1 MAGSKGSKYY
11 DIFLKYK
18 IYLSQKENKEIIDES
33 IFMLLLAIKN
43 EKSLSNAS
51 EKLGIS
57 YRKAWGDIIKAEQI
71 LGFSFVER
79 KRGGVKGGESWLT
92 NEGDNMVN
100 SYLKLTKQFDKAV
113 SDITKEF
120 FNSINKQTL

>member
-18 IYLSQKENKEIIDES
+18 IFLSRNNKEIIDES
-33 IFMLLLAIKN
+33 VFMLLLAIKN
-43 EKSLSNAS
+43 EMSLSSAA
-51 EKLGIS
+51 EKLNIS
-57 YRKAWGDIIKAEQI
+57 YRKAWGDIKKAEQI

-79 KRGGVKGGESWLT
+79 KRGGIKGGESWLT

-113 SDITKEF
+113 SEITKDF
-120 FNSINKQTL
+120 FNSINN